1 MKKLG
6 LMLLLLGNTAA
17 ADWTRVG
24 GNEELDAYVDLA
36 TIHRQANLVD
46 VRALFDYKSAHQWS
60 DYLLYWSTRTQKQFD
75 CDDRLVRTRE
85 SAFHFDHMGVG
96 QSIYTVP
103 GGATWRPVAPD
114 SIDAVLRQFA
124 CKQEASP
131 ANGGQNS
138 GSGSGGEAR

>member
-6 LMLLLLGNTAA
+6 FMLLLLGNTAA

-36 TIHRQANLVD
+36 TIHRQANIVD

-60 DYLLYWSTRTQKQFD
+60 DYLLYWSTRTQREFD
-75 CDDRLVRTRE
+75 CDIRRVRTRE
-85 SAFHFDHMGVG
+85 STFHFDHMGAG
-96 QSIYTVP
+96 QSIYTMP

-114 SIDAVLRQFA
+114 SIDAVLCQFA
-124 CKQEASP
+124 CAQEASP
-131 ANGGQNS
+131 ANDGRNSES
-138 GSGSGGEAR
+138 GSSSEAR